1 MRYYLSEIMNTCKQE
16 RSFVKWIDALK
27 IDTKNIAYDKRNVI
41 DKRSIEDD
49 LNCIGSLVFAYK
61 NLKKLRKKSDKYD
74 VIVFIDKKGYHNFT
88 FKFPIADKDFD
99 TAKQNYRDAVKK
111 YGSSCVDFEEKLF
124 KTLKSKIE
132 KDFSFVEHKTYGIVD
147 GYVEYS
153 KYETSPH
160 VGKID
165 ARRFLNV

>member
-16 RSFVKWIDALK
+16 RSFIKWVDALK
-27 IDTKNIAYDKRNVI
+27 TDVKNIAYDKRDVI

-49 LNCIGSLVFAYK
+49 LNYIDSLVFAYR

-74 VIVFIDKKGYHNFT
+74 VIVFIDKKGYPSFT

-111 YGSSCVDFEEKLF
+111 YGSSCVNFEEELF
-124 KTLKSKIE
+124 GTLKDKIE
-132 KDFSFVEHKTYGIVD
+132 KNFPFVKYMMHGVV

-160 VGKID
+160 VGEID
-165 ARRFLNV
+165 AWRFLNV